1 MTSRWGFSGL
11 VIASTAAA
19 STSLFGILRV
29 DGFTSEKWLYFSL
42 VTILFLWIAAAFWL
56 CMSGAVTLLWG
67 RDDLGL
73 SRPKGLDPSLRK
85 STAKVALL
93 FPIRNEECGRLF
105 AGLKAMIGCLA
116 EHQVLDRFDV
126 VLLSDSYG
134 QEHLVAEQAA
144 YLEVRTVWEAQINI
158 FYRHRTSNAGRKS
171 GNLAQFCRTWGGHY
185 DYMVVLDADSLMTA
199 ETLVELTRL
208 MDANPKAGLIQ
219 TAPQLVGRQ
228 SLFARMQ
235 QFASSVYGP
244 LYAAGYSSIF
254 SGDGNYW
261 GHNAIIRVRAF
272 AENCG
277 LPTLPGRA
285 PLGGEIMSHDFVEA
299 ALLRRAGWEVHMA
312 SHLDGSY
319 EEPPPGLIEHLK
331 RDRRW
336 CQGNLQHMKLLFA
349 QGLRPSSRWHLTT
362 GIMSYLASPLWLLL
376 LLASAVVALQ
386 QKPFVPFSFIGSHPV
401 LSWPVSHTGALLTL
415 FGAMLALLFV
425 PKLVA
430 TALVLRSKQLRR
442 AHGGTASVLLSVMV
456 ENLFSVLLAPIMMLS
471 QTGFVLS
478 ILMGRNSGWNSQR
491 RSEASSAWG
500 VLVRRFLPHTVLGLL
515 AAGVIWK
522 VLPQYAWWLV
532 PVLAGPVLAIPLAAL
547 TESVRVGQLMR
558 RLGLFVAP
566 WESGAAPLVE
576 RVHRLMGPAE
586 GSRSTLG

>member
-1 MTSRWGFSGL
+1 
-11 VIASTAAA
+11 
-19 STSLFGILRV
+19 
-29 DGFTSEKWLYFSL
+29 
-42 VTILFLWIAAAFWL
+42 
-56 CMSGAVTLLWG
+56 
-67 RDDLGL
+67 
-73 SRPKGLDPSLRK
+73 
-85 STAKVALL
+85 
-93 FPIRNEECGRLF
+93 
-105 AGLKAMIGCLA
+105 
-116 EHQVLDRFDV
+116 
-126 VLLSDSYG
+126 
-134 QEHLVAEQAA
+134 
-144 YLEVRTVWEAQINI
+144 
-158 FYRHRTSNAGRKS
+158 
-171 GNLAQFCRTWGGHY
+171 
-185 DYMVVLDADSLMTA
+185 MVVLDADSLMTA

-277 LPTLPGRA
+277 LPVLPGRA

-312 SHLDGSY
+312 AHLEGSY

-349 QGLRPSSRWHLTT
+349 QGLRPSSRWHLIT

-376 LLASAVVALQ
+376 IFASAIVALQ
-386 QKPFVPFSFIGSHPV
+386 QRPFVPFSFVGSHPV
-401 LSWPVSHTGALLTL
+401 LSWPVPHTGALLTL
-415 FGAMLALLFV
+415 FGAMLVLLFV

-430 TALVLRSKQLRR
+430 AVLVLRSKQLRY
-442 AHGGTASVLLSVMV
+442 AHGGTASILASVII

-471 QTGFVLS
+471 QTGFVAS

-491 RSEASSAWG
+491 RGEASSAWST
-500 VLVRRFLPHTVLGLL
+500 LVRRFLPHTVLGLL
-515 AAGVIWK
+515 AAGFIWK
-522 VLPQYAWWLV
+522 FLPQYAWWLL
-532 PVLAGPVLAIPLAAL
+532 PVLVGPIFAIPLAAL
-547 TESVRVGQLMR
+547 TESVRAGQLMR

-566 WESGAAPLVE
+566 WEAGAVPLVE
-576 RVHRLMGPAE
+576 RVHRLMEAAE
-586 GSRSTLG
+586 NGDGKVA

>member
-1 MTSRWGFSGL
+1 MTSRWGFAGL
-11 VIASTAAA
+11 VIASAAAA
-19 STSLFGILRV
+19 STSLFDILRV
-29 DGFTSEKWLYFSL
+29 DGFSGGKWLYFSL

-56 CMSGAVTLLWG
+56 CMSGAVALLWG
-67 RDDLGL
+67 TDELGL
-73 SRPKGLDPSLRK
+73 SRPQESDPALKK

-93 FPIRNEECGRLF
+93 FPIRNEECGRLV
-105 AGLKAMIGCLA
+105 AGLKAMIECLA
-116 EHQVLDRFDV
+116 ERQVLDHFDV
-126 VLLSDSYG
+126 VLLSDSHG
-134 QEHLVAEQAA
+134 REHLLAEQAA
-144 YLEVRTVWEAQINI
+144 YLEVRTLWERQINI
-158 FYRHRTSNAGRKS
+158 FYRHRTSNSGRKS
-171 GNLAQFCRTWGGHY
+171 GNLAQFCRTWGGLY
-185 DYMVVLDADSLMTA
+185 DYMVVFDADSLMTA
-199 ETLVELTRL
+199 DTLIELTRL
-208 MDANPKAGLIQ
+208 MDANPKTGLIQ

-244 LYAAGYSSIF
+244 LYAAGYSLVF
-254 SGDGNYW
+254 AGEGNYW

-277 LPTLPGRA
+277 LPILPGRA

-312 SHLDGSY
+312 AHLEGSY

-376 LLASAVVALQ
+376 LVSSAVVALQ
-386 QKPFVPFSFIGSHPV
+386 QKPFVPYSFVGSHPV

-415 FGAMLALLFV
+415 FGAMLALLFL

-430 TALVLRSKQLRR
+430 MALALKSKRLRN
-442 AHGGTASVLLSVMV
+442 AHGGTAPILLSVII
-456 ENLFSVLLAPIMMLS
+456 ESLFSVLLAPIMMLS
-471 QTGFVLS
+471 QTGFVAS

-500 VLVRRFLPHTVLGLL
+500 VLVRRFLPHTVLGVL
-515 AAGVIWK
+515 ATSLVWRF
-522 VLPQYAWWLV
+522 LPEYGWWLS

-547 TESVRVGQLMR
+547 TESVRAGQLMMR
-558 RLGLFVAP
+558 WGIFVAP
-566 WESGAAPLVE
+566 WEVGAVPLVE
-576 RVHRLMGPAE
+576 KVHCLMKVA
-586 GSRSTLG
+586 GSQIGTAA